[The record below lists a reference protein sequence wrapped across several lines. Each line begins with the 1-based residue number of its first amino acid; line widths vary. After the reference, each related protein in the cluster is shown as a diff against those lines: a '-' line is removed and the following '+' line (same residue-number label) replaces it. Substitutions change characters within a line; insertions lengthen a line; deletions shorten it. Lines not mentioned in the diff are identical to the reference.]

1 VDNHY
6 DHEKALMAHLLAC
19 GYLSSTYDAVMS
31 DLGLRRKTAEG
42 IFLLLDKAT
51 FNKNF
56 YNALMFYLVINNET
70 SERAY
75 YLMQKAKFGVKFC
88 QAKVEKLI
96 EK

>member
-1 VDNHY
+1 
-6 DHEKALMAHLLAC
+6 
-19 GYLSSTYDAVMS
+19 
-31 DLGLRRKTAEG
+31 
-42 IFLLLDKAT
+42 
-51 FNKNF
+51 
-56 YNALMFYLVINNET
+56 LMFYLVINNET